1 MSATPE
7 QYSEV
12 FEGLGSACENLEN
25 AFNDLNDAFRSVF
38 GFSPRYRQVIPA
50 QDVVI
55 EDVIEDETKE
65 DEDDGGNLCNRAL
78 PDVR

>member
-1 MSATPE
+1 MND
-7 QYSEV
+7 YSNP
-12 FEGLGSACENLEN
+12 FLNLTKALNNLGDSFVQA
-25 AFNDLNDAFRSVF
+25 F
-38 GFSPRYRQVIPA
+38 GFEPRFRQTIPA

-65 DEDDGGNLCNRAL
+65 DENDGRNLCNRSL

>member
-1 MSATPE
+1 MND
-7 QYSEV
+7 YSNP
-12 FEGLGSACENLEN
+12 FLNLAN
-25 AFNDLNDAFRSVF
+25 AFDNLGDSFAQAF
-38 GFSPRYRQVIPA
+38 GFEPRFRQTIPA

-65 DEDDGGNLCNRAL
+65 DENDGRNLCNRSL

>member
-1 MSATPE
+1 MHDYYD
-7 QYSEV
+7 YSNP
-12 FEGLGSACENLEN
+12 FN
-25 AFNDLNDAFRSVF
+25 AFNNLANVFDDLGDSFVKAF
-38 GFSPRYRQVIPA
+38 GFEPRFRQTIPA

-65 DEDDGGNLCNRAL
+65 DENDGGNLCNRSL

>member
-1 MSATPE
+1 MRDYYDYNNP
-7 QYSEV
+7 
-12 FEGLGSACENLEN
+12 
-25 AFNDLNDAFRSVF
+25 FNDLANAFTNLSDSFVQAF
-38 GFSPRYRQVIPA
+38 GFEPRFRQTIPA

-65 DEDDGGNLCNRAL
+65 DENDGGNLCNRSL

>member
-1 MSATPE
+1 MSDTP
-7 QYSEV
+7 YNVSEV
-12 FEGLGSACENLEN
+12 IGDIANACSNIGN
-25 AFNDLNDAFRSVF
+25 VFDDFNDAFRSAF
-38 GFSPRYRQVIPA
+38 GFSPRYRQTIPA

-65 DEDDGGNLCNRAL
+65 DEDDGRNLCNRAL

>member
-1 MSATPE
+1 MPD
-7 QYSEV
+7 YSDHSNP
-12 FEGLGSACENLEN
+12 FNDLAN
-25 AFNDLNDAFRSVF
+25 AFNNLSDSFVQAF
-38 GFSPRYRQVIPA
+38 GFEPQFRQTIPA

-65 DEDDGGNLCNRAL
+65 DENDGRNLCNRSL

>member
-1 MSATPE
+1 MSDTPYNVIE
-7 QYSEV
+7 AMRDAANACSNMGNV
-12 FEGLGSACENLEN
+12 FDD
-25 AFNDLNDAFRSVF
+25 FNDTFRSTF
-38 GFSPRYRQVIPA
+38 GFSPRYRHTIPA

-65 DEDDGGNLCNRAL
+65 DEDDGRDVRNRAL

>member
-1 MSATPE
+1 MRDYYDYNNP
-7 QYSEV
+7 
-12 FEGLGSACENLEN
+12 
-25 AFNDLNDAFRSVF
+25 FNDLANVFNNLSDSFVQAF
-38 GFSPRYRQVIPA
+38 GFEPRFRQTIPA

-65 DEDDGGNLCNRAL
+65 DENDGGNLCNRSL

>member
-1 MSATPE
+1 MNN
-7 QYSEV
+7 V
-12 FEGLGSACENLEN
+12 FDN
-25 AFNDLNDAFRSVF
+25 LNDIFREAF
-38 GFSPRYRQVIPA
+38 GFEPRFRYTIPA

>member
-1 MSATPE
+1 MRDYYDYNNP
-7 QYSEV
+7 
-12 FEGLGSACENLEN
+12 
-25 AFNDLNDAFRSVF
+25 FNDLANAFDNLGDSFAQAF
-38 GFSPRYRQVIPA
+38 GFEPRYRQTIPA

-65 DEDDGGNLCNRAL
+65 DENDGRNLRNRSL

>member
-1 MSATPE
+1 MMSNNP
-7 QYSEV
+7 
-12 FEGLGSACENLEN
+12 FEDVAN
-25 AFNDLNDAFRSVF
+25 AIDKFTKDFVEAF
-38 GFSPRYRQVIPA
+38 GFTPRFRYTIPA

>member
-1 MSATPE
+1 MRDYYD
-7 QYSEV
+7 YSNP
-12 FEGLGSACENLEN
+12 FNDLAN
-25 AFNDLNDAFRSVF
+25 AFNNLGDSFVEVF
-38 GFSPRYRQVIPA
+38 GFEPRFRQTIPA

-65 DEDDGGNLCNRAL
+65 DENDGGNLCNRSL

>member
-1 MSATPE
+1 MNN
-7 QYSEV
+7 V
-12 FEGLGSACENLEN
+12 FDN
-25 AFNDLNDAFRSVF
+25 LNDVFREAF
-38 GFSPRYRQVIPA
+38 GFEPRFRQTIPA

-65 DEDDGGNLCNRAL
+65 DEDDGRDVRNRTL

>member
-1 MSATPE
+1 MPGNNPFEDVAN
-7 QYSEV
+7 V
-12 FEGLGSACENLEN
+12 FDKFARDFAE
-25 AFNDLNDAFRSVF
+25 AFGYDPNFRCT
-38 GFSPRYRQVIPA
+38 IPA

-65 DEDDGGNLCNRAL
+65 DENDGRNLRNRSL

>member
-1 MSATPE
+1 MSDNSPFGVVDAIN
-7 QYSEV
+7 
-12 FEGLGSACENLEN
+12 NLTN
-25 AFNDLNDAFRSVF
+25 SFTKFNNSFVEAF
-38 GFSPRYRQVIPA
+38 GFEPRYRHTIPA

>member
-1 MSATPE
+1 MPGNNPLEDVAN
-7 QYSEV
+7 V
-12 FEGLGSACENLEN
+12 FDKFARDFAE
-25 AFNDLNDAFRSVF
+25 AFGYEPKFR
-38 GFSPRYRQVIPA
+38 YTIPA

-65 DEDDGGNLCNRAL
+65 DENDGGNLCNRAL

>member
-7 QYSEV
+7 RYSEV
-12 FEGLGSACENLEN
+12 FGGLRDACENLEN
-25 AFNDLNDAFRSVF
+25 AFNDLNDAFRSTF

-55 EDVIEDETKE
+55 EDVTEDEEKE
-65 DEDDGGNLCNRAL
+65 DEDDGGNLCNRSL

>member
-1 MSATPE
+1 MNN
-7 QYSEV
+7 V
-12 FEGLGSACENLEN
+12 FNN
-25 AFNDLNDAFRSVF
+25 YLNDIFHEAFRF
-38 GFSPRYRQVIPA
+38 EPRFRQTIPA

>member
-1 MSATPE
+1 MSNTP
-7 QYSEV
+7 YNISESL
-12 FEGLGSACENLEN
+12 EGIGSACKNMNN
-25 AFNDLNDAFRSVF
+25 AFSEFNDAFRSVF
-38 GFSPRYRQVIPA
+38 GFEPRYRQVIPA

-65 DEDDGGNLCNRAL
+65 DENDGRNLCNRSL

>member
-1 MSATPE
+1 MNN
-7 QYSEV
+7 V
-12 FEGLGSACENLEN
+12 FD
-25 AFNDLNDAFRSVF
+25 DLNDAFDNLNDVFREAF
-38 GFSPRYRQVIPA
+38 GFEPRFRQTIPA

-65 DEDDGGNLCNRAL
+65 DENDGRNLCDRSL

>member
-1 MSATPE
+1 MSN
-7 QYSEV
+7 V
-12 FEGLGSACENLEN
+12 FDN
-25 AFNDLNDAFRSVF
+25 LNDIFREAF
-38 GFSPRYRQVIPA
+38 GFEPQYRQTIPA

-65 DEDDGGNLCNRAL
+65 DENDGRNLCDRSL

>member
-1 MSATPE
+1 MRDYYDYNNP
-7 QYSEV
+7 
-12 FEGLGSACENLEN
+12 
-25 AFNDLNDAFRSVF
+25 FNDLANAFDNLGDSFAQAF
-38 GFSPRYRQVIPA
+38 GFEPWYRQTIPA

-65 DEDDGGNLCNRAL
+65 DENDGRNLCNRSL

>member
-1 MSATPE
+1 MSDTLYNVTEAI
-7 QYSEV
+7 
-12 FEGLGSACENLEN
+12 NN
-25 AFNDLNDAFRSVF
+25 LNDAFRSAF
-38 GFSPRYRQVIPA
+38 GFSPRYRQTIPA

>member
-1 MSATPE
+1 MNN
-7 QYSEV
+7 V
-12 FEGLGSACENLEN
+12 FDN
-25 AFNDLNDAFRSVF
+25 LNDIFREAF
-38 GFSPRYRQVIPA
+38 GFEPRFRQTIPA

-65 DEDDGGNLCNRAL
+65 DEDDGRDVRNRTL

>member
-1 MSATPE
+1 MND
-7 QYSEV
+7 YSNPFLNLANALNNLGDSFIQA
-12 FEGLGSACENLEN
+12 FEFEPR
-25 AFNDLNDAFRSVF
+25 FR
-38 GFSPRYRQVIPA
+38 QTIPA

-65 DEDDGGNLCNRAL
+65 DENDGRNLCNRSL